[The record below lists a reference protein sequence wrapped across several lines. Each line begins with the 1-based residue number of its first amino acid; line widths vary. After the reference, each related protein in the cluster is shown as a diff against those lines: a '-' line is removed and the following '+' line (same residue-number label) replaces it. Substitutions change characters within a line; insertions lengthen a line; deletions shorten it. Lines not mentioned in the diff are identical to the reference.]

1 MITTREADPT
11 RTHRPPAPPAPLA
24 PQPIAPAPSRT
35 TPSPHPLTP
44 SPPHPLTSSRR
55 WRRPILIAIG
65 LIAVYG
71 ILALLDR
78 PAFKYFFVGLHRI
91 DKLEEADW
99 YRLLRV
105 LGSLW
110 MWTGIAL
117 ILLVNDWA
125 AVWRAPSLSLER
137 RIPAQRCG
145 ALTRGLCVFLAPMI
159 AGIFA
164 EGVKR
169 MVGRLRP
176 IETDGFYTYAAAF
189 DALLDPPNGM
199 ASSHTAVAF
208 GGIIVLISF
217 FPRFAWVL
225 LPAAAGCAFTR
236 IISGAH
242 FLTDVYLGALLGC
255 AAARIFTPP
264 LIRALDPFPR

>member
-11 RTHRPPAPPAPLA
+11 RTHRAPAPPAPQPAA
-24 PQPIAPAPSRT
+24 PATPRPAPS
-35 TPSPHPLTP
+35 PLHVPAISPLHATAAPN
-44 SPPHPLTSSRR
+44 R
-55 WRRPILIAIG
+55 WRRPVLIAIG

-78 PAFKYFFVGLHRI
+78 PAFKYFFVGLDRI

-105 LGSLW
+105 MGSLW

-137 RIPAQRCG
+137 RLPAQRWG